1 MHFTSS
7 VLLSLVGALVGTS
20 LSTLAHPVG
29 EGEFGLTLP
38 AKITRGV
45 PFEVTFQADSAAKGA
60 TYGELLCWL

>member
-20 LSTLAHPVG
+20 LSTLAAPASVG

-45 PFEVTFQADSAAKGA
+45 PFEVTFQADSAAKGP
-60 TYGELLCWL
+60 TYGE